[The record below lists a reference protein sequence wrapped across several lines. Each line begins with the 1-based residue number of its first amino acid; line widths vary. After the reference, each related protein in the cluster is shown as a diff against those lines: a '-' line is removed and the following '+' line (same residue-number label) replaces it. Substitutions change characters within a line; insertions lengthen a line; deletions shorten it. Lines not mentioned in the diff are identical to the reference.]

1 MPAKEEFFKF
11 YDLKLLEG
19 EFISEKSQQNE
30 VVVDESTCLKFGWKH
45 ALGKTFGNNTNSRQD
60 ITYKVVGVVKNFS
73 YRSPTSKPGLIA
85 FQRPEAQEYLLNR
98 AGILFK
104 FKEGTWNECREAIE
118 NSTKKNSPMLTY
130 GCLARRR
137 NMVNIFVPK
146 MH

>member
-19 EFISEKSQQNE
+19 EFISEKSLQNE

-45 ALGKTFGNNTNSRQD
+45 ALGKTFGNNINGRQD
-60 ITYKVVGVVKNFS
+60 IAYKVVGVVKNFS

-98 AGILFK
+98 ASILL
-104 FKEGTWNECREAIE
+104 
-118 NSTKKNSPMLTY
+118 NSKRGLGMNVVKL
-130 GCLARRR
+130 
-137 NMVNIFVPK
+137 
-146 MH
+146 

>member
-60 ITYKVVGVVKNFS
+60 ITYKVVGVVKTLVIVLRQAS
-73 YRSPTSKPGLIA
+73 
-85 FQRPEAQEYLLNR
+85 QDLLPFN
-98 AGILFK
+98 APK
-104 FKEGTWNECREAIE
+104 H
-118 NSTKKNSPMLTY
+118 KNIS
-130 GCLARRR
+130 
-137 NMVNIFVPK
+137 
-146 MH
+146 